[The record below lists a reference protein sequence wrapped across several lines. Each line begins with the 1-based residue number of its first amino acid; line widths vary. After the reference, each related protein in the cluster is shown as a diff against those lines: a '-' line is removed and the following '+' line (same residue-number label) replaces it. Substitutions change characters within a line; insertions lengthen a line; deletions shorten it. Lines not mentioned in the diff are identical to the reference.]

1 MTRLLVGF
9 DGSEGGR
16 DALELARLLGSRP
29 GGSALIATVLFGG
42 PLPVDLAGLDEEEAR
57 EAEPA
62 FEQAREKLAGIEL
75 ETRAYG
81 GASPAAILT
90 TLAEAEDFDAIVVG
104 SPHRGTIGRIV
115 LGSVA
120 TSLLNGAPTDVAV
133 APTGYAATEHE
144 RLGTIAV
151 AYDGTPEAKFALQRA
166 EGMARAFGA
175 KIKLLTVVVP
185 PVATPVMVPGVY
197 APESPAEPEKVI
209 GEGVDSVDAA
219 LAVEPI
225 RLDGDPA
232 IQLLK
237 ACEDGVDLLVLGS
250 RGYGP
255 LTRVL
260 VGSVSRE
267 VIRKASCPVL
277 SVRRP

>member
-1 MTRLLVGF
+1 MTRVLVGF

-29 GGSALIATVLFGG
+29 GGSAVVATVLFGG
-42 PLPVDLAGLDEEEAR
+42 PLPVDLAGLDAEEAGEAEPIFEEAR
-57 EAEPA
+57 A
-62 FEQAREKLAGIEL
+62 KLAGIEL
-75 ETRAYG
+75 ETRPYG

-90 TLAEAEDFDAIVVG
+90 TLAEQEDFDAIVVG
-104 SPHRGTIGRIV
+104 SPHRGAIGRVV

-120 TSLLNGAPTDVAV
+120 RSLLNGAPTDVAV
-133 APTGYAATEHE
+133 APTGYAASEHE
-144 RLGTIAV
+144 TIGAIAV
-151 AYDGTPEAKFALQRA
+151 AYDGTPEAKFALRRA
-166 EGMARAFGA
+166 EGLARSFGA
-175 KIKLLTVVVP
+175 RIKLLTVVVP
-185 PVATPVMVPGVY
+185 PVATPMMVPGAY
-197 APESPAEPEKVI
+197 APESPPEPEKVI
-209 GEGVDSVDAA
+209 AAGVDSVDPA
-219 LAVEPI
+219 LVVEPM

-232 IQLLK
+232 IQLLN
-237 ACEDGVDLLVLGS
+237 ACEEGVDLLVLGS

-267 VIRKASCPVL
+267 VIQKARCPVL

>member
-1 MTRLLVGF
+1 MARVLVGF
-9 DGSEGGR
+9 DGSDGGR
-16 DALELARLLGSRP
+16 DALELARLLTSRP
-29 GGSALIATVLFGG
+29 AGSALVASVLFGG
-42 PLPVDLAGLDEEEAR
+42 PLPIDLAGLDEEEAR
-57 EAEPA
+57 EAEPM
-62 FEQAREKLAGIEL
+62 FEQARAKLAGIDL

-90 TLAEAEDFDAIVVG
+90 TLAEKEDFDAIVVG
-104 SPHRGTIGRIV
+104 SPHRGVLGRVV

-133 APTGYAATEHE
+133 APTGYAEDDHLT
-144 RLGTIAV
+144 LGDIAV
-151 AYDGTPEAKFALQRA
+151 AYDGSPEAKFALRRA
-166 EGMARAFGA
+166 EGLARAFNA
-175 KIKLLTVVVP
+175 RIKLLTVVVP
-185 PVATPVMVPGVY
+185 PLATPVMVPGAY
-197 APESPAEPEKVI
+197 APESPPEPGRVI
-209 GEGVDSVDAA
+209 REGIDSVDSA
-219 LAVEPI
+219 LSVEST

-232 IQLLK
+232 IQLLQ
-237 ACEDGVDLLVLGS
+237 ACEEGVDLLVLGS

-267 VIRKASCPVL
+267 VIRKAGCPVL